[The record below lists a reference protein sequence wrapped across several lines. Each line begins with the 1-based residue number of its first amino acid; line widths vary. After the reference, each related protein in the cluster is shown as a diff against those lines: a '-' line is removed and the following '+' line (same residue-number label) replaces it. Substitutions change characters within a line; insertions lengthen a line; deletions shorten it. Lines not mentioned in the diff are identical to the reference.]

1 MMEWIMM
8 MLIALDDDAL
18 EDDALDGDNAQDAG
32 GGG

>member
-1 MMEWIMM
+1 MEWIMM